1 MFLVDSQWMG
11 SAQARLANTRIE
23 QMIEE
28 IDFILLFL
36 MGLVKEEG

>member
-11 SAQARLANTRIE
+11 SAQAKLAKTRSE

-28 IDFILLFL
+28 IDFMFLYLLD
-36 MGLVKEEG
+36 LVKEVG